1 MNNCNAAAKSSTVLD
16 ISKNKDDSVLSW
28 VDNNTLYIG
37 PAYSNKISVGVDASC
52 IFAECY
58 SVKRIEG
65 LENLDMSECNYMD
78 EMFRECQS
86 LVDLDLSGMDLSNII
101 SMKSTFSRCTK
112 LDVSNFDTSN
122 VEDMRAMFKMCRS
135 LEQLDLSNFDT
146 FIVHSMAGMFAD
158 CSNLKTLNLSGFSF
172 KRVTSIYRMFANCR
186 ELTSLTLNI
195 DKDNFN
201 AFDGCNKL
209 NVSLNISH
217 N

>member
-28 VDNNTLYIG
+28 VDKNTLYIG

-58 SVKRIEG
+58 SVKHIEG
-65 LENLDMSECNYMD
+65 LENL
-78 EMFRECQS
+78 
-86 LVDLDLSGMDLSNII
+86 
-101 SMKSTFSRCTK
+101 
-112 LDVSNFDTSN
+112 
-122 VEDMRAMFKMCRS
+122 
-135 LEQLDLSNFDT
+135 
-146 FIVHSMAGMFAD
+146 
-158 CSNLKTLNLSGFSF
+158 
-172 KRVTSIYRMFANCR
+172 
-186 ELTSLTLNI
+186 

>member
-28 VDNNTLYIG
+28 VDKNTLYIG
-37 PAYSNKISVGVDASC
+37 PAYSNKISVGLDASY

-78 EMFRECQS
+78 EMF
-86 LVDLDLSGMDLSNII
+86 
-101 SMKSTFSRCTK
+101 
-112 LDVSNFDTSN
+112 
-122 VEDMRAMFKMCRS
+122 
-135 LEQLDLSNFDT
+135 
-146 FIVHSMAGMFAD
+146 
-158 CSNLKTLNLSGFSF
+158 
-172 KRVTSIYRMFANCR
+172 R